1 VLSHGK
7 PAWEGSSCGSF
18 EAVVDVDHAVR
29 TPRRLRRV
37 VPAARV
43 GRAAAEGVWL
53 DPAGRPDAGLG
64 GVVHPATG
72 VSSALLQAGRG
83 CCSEGEHGGAGQKEG
98 RADHCDS
105 GGGGGGGEGKGR
117 CKREEENEDRAHA
130 SRG

>member
-1 VLSHGK
+1 MLAHGK

-64 GVVHPATG
+64 GVVHPATR
-72 VSSALLQAGRG
+72 VSSALLQARG
-83 CCSEGEHGGAGQKEG
+83 CCSEAQYGGAGQKEG
-98 RADHCDS
+98 GADHCDS
-105 GGGGGGGEGKGR
+105 GGGGGGGEGEGR